1 MSQRSY
7 LSLCKINAIVKSVKR
22 IFVLRGSFN
31 PSTLDHFKLMT
42 EILTAKFGQIA
53 ELYEL
58 LLSTGDAILVEASP
72 YDRIWG
78 IGIGCEEAMAGGVE
92 QWRGENLLGCALMQV
107 RDYLRETD
115 SLTNNE

>member
-1 MSQRSY
+1 MEG
-7 LSLCKINAIVKSVKR
+7 VKK

-31 PSTLDHFKLMT
+31 PPTLDHFKLMT
-42 EILTAKFGQIA
+42 EMLTAKFGQNA
-53 ELYEL
+53 ELQEL
-58 LLSTGDAILVEASP
+58 LLSTGNAILVEASP

-78 IGIGCEEAMAGGVE
+78 IGIGCEEAIAGGVE

-115 SLTNNE
+115 GLTNNE